1 MLDNICIICGFKA
14 ENLIGFSSHI
24 HKHNLTNKEYYDK
37 YLKKPGEGIC
47 KTCGKPT
54 KFYRLRTG
62 YTSHCCKECI
72 SADKEVKDKKI
83 NHFKTISNGLYTSNL
98 QFPSVKKQIQE
109 TNKKLYGHKN
119 PGFIFGRKTF
129 KEKYN
134 TDCIWD
140 IPEFKEKA
148 ERTCLEKYGSKHHF
162 RNLYEFDNITFDSKW
177 ELVYYIWLKDH
188 NIEFVYHPNIKLEF
202 YFDNKI
208 KHYEPDFI
216 VENQIVE
223 LKGTQFFLDKDPTK
237 QMICSYDR
245 TKDDLYEA
253 KHQCMIQNNVKIITD
268 ITEYENYINE
278 KYGLNYLIQFKKEK
292 KD

>member
-37 YLKKPGEGIC
+37 YLKKPGEGYC

-54 KFYRLRTG
+54 KFHRLRTG
-62 YTSHCCKECI
+62 YLNHCCKECI
-72 SADKEVKDKKI
+72 SADEEVKIKKAE
-83 NHFKTISNGLYTSNL
+83 HFKSISNGLYTSNL
-98 QFPSVKKQIQE
+98 QFPFVIQQIE
-109 TNKKLYGHKN
+109 KTNLKLYGCRN
-119 PGFIFGRKTF
+119 YGIVRSREIL

-134 TDCIWD
+134 TPNPWQIPGVKDKVEQTCI
-140 IPEFKEKA
+140 
-148 ERTCLEKYGSKHHF
+148 EKYGSKFHF
-162 RNLYEFDNITFDSKW
+162 RNLYLFDNVTFDSKW
-177 ELVYYIWLKDH
+177 ELIYYIWLKDN
-188 NIEFVYHPNIKLEF
+188 NIQFTYHPDIKLSFNYNNE
-202 YFDNKI
+202 I
-208 KHYEPDFI
+208 KHYEPDFLVNQKL
-216 VENQIVE
+216 VEI
-223 LKGTQFFLDKDPTK
+223 KGKQFFLDKDPNK
-237 QMICSYDR
+237 RMICSYDR